1 MCRGLFYWF
10 DRVVLGSLVSY
21 LRYDR
26 RFTNYNRGDVAGRKR
41 KSREVRG
48 GRRTFRPITPRQAID
63 GIAVAI
69 LFSSYIGLVLFFFFF
84 PLSLFPLDDVV
95 GELVERIWKWW
106 LRFGTR
112 FKVDL

>member
-26 RFTNYNRGDVAGRKR
+26 RFTDYNRRDVAGRKR
-41 KSREVRG
+41 KSRELRG

-69 LFSSYIGLVLFFFFF
+69 LFSSYIGLVLFFFSPPFSF
-84 PLSLFPLDDVV
+84 PFRRCGWVACRPDF
-95 GELVERIWKWW
+95 EMEVEVWDE
-106 LRFGTR
+106 
-112 FKVDL
+112 V